1 MPTAAPA
8 IALEVW
14 GADADQLVA
23 TASRAEEL
31 GFAAFYYGESPPGGL
46 NLECW
51 TVLAALARTTSRI
64 RLGPVIANAL
74 PTWRHPALLAHQA
87 FTVSA
92 LSGGRLDLRTGVGA
106 AERFGRAWWGPHG
119 VDYPAYDRRL
129 DDLVALLDTL
139 DTFDPLRARYPAAA
153 EDAADSNRLGVQPDV
168 HPDLAAPI
176 PVTIAATGS
185 RAMALAAARAD
196 CWETSFATPDEL
208 ADRRRT
214 MEQLAAG
221 HPIACSLEVD
231 GFVAA
236 SPASVDRLLA
246 RVRADRPDE
255 DLDAVLARALVGTPA
270 DAAGHIAQLAAAGAD
285 QLVVA
290 LHDPHDPE
298 ALEALVTAARLAVDH

>member
-23 TASRAEEL
+23 TAIRAEEL

-51 TVLAALARTTSRI
+51 TVLAALACATSRI

-87 FTVSA
+87 LTVDA

-106 AERFGRAWWGPHG
+106 AERFGRAWWGRHG
-119 VDYPAYDRRL
+119 VVYPAYSRRL
-129 DDLVALLDTL
+129 DDLVDLLDTL
-139 DTFDPLRARYPAAA
+139 DDSRAR
-153 EDAADSNRLGVQPDV
+153 
-168 HPDLAAPI
+168 APSI
-176 PVTIAATGS
+176 PVTIAATGA

-196 CWETSFATPDEL
+196 CWETSFATTGEL
-208 ADRRRT
+208 ADRHRT

-221 HPIACSLEVD
+221 RPLTCSLEVD
-231 GFVAA
+231 GFVA
-236 SPASVDRLLA
+236 STPASVDRLLA

-255 DLDAVLARALVGTPA
+255 DLGPVLARGLVGTPVE
-270 DAAGHIAQLAAAGAD
+270 AAVHIAQLAAAGAD

-290 LHDPHDPE
+290 LHDPHDPQ
-298 ALEALVTAARLAVDH
+298 ALEALATAARLALDR

>member
-23 TASRAEEL
+23 TAIRAEEL

-51 TVLAALARTTSRI
+51 TVLAALARTTSQI

-87 FTVSA
+87 HTVSA

-119 VDYPAYDRRL
+119 VDYPGYDRRL
-129 DDLVALLDTL
+129 DDLVVFLDTL
-139 DTFDPLRARYPAAA
+139 DTLDRSRARRPAAV
-153 EDAADSNRLGVQPDV
+153 EDEAGNNHPGVRPDAQPDMA
-168 HPDLAAPI
+168 PPI
-176 PVTIAATGS
+176 PVTIAASGS
-185 RAMALAAARAD
+185 RAMALAAARAH
-196 CWETSFATPDEL
+196 CWETSFAMPDEL
-208 ADRRRT
+208 ADRCRT
-214 MEQLAAG
+214 MERLAAG
-221 HPIACSLEVD
+221 RPISCSLEVD

-236 SPASVDRLLA
+236 TPASVDRLLA
-246 RVRADRPDE
+246 RVRSDRPDE
-255 DLDAVLARALVGTPA
+255 DLDPVLGRALVGTPA
-270 DAAGHIAQLAAAGAD
+270 DTAVRIAQLAAAGAD
-285 QLVVA
+285 QLVIA

-298 ALEALVTAARLAVDH
+298 ALEALASAARLAVDR